1 MTKVRGKNYKR
12 NGKEGFKAQF
22 REALRYLKESKG
34 YIYAISLVFLA
45 GILAG
50 FIFYGQFSF
59 LEEILKELML
69 KIRGLGLWETIGFI
83 LQNNAQSAFLG
94 LFLGILLGIFPV
106 INTISNGIILGYV
119 MKGVFIS
126 GGISEFWKILPHGVF
141 ELPAIIISLALG
153 LKLGMF
159 VFSKKRKEE
168 LLERLKNSFFIFI
181 FIVLPL
187 LIVAAIVEGIL
198 IFIYK

>member
-1 MTKVRGKNYKR
+1 M
-12 NGKEGFKAQF
+12 
-22 REALRYLKESKG
+22 RYLKESKG